1 MELINLDLKLQQYI
15 NGKWVGA
22 NSGRMRTIINPYNQE
37 IIATVPEGDESDA
50 KAAIAAAR
58 EAFDHGE
65 WAFTPATERGVIVRK
80 IAELIERDKEELA
93 HLESLDTG
101 KTVEES
107 RGDMDDIAGVF
118 RYFAELADKDG
129 GELIDAPVANSISK
143 VVHEPVGVC
152 GQITPWNYPLLQA
165 SWKLAPALATGNTLI
180 IKPSEITPLTHIKVF
195 ELMEEAGVP
204 AGVANLVL
212 GAGDTVGAELSNNTD
227 VDLISFT
234 GGIATGKKIMQ
245 AASVNVKN
253 LALELGGKNPNV
265 IFADAD
271 FDIAVDQA
279 LNGVFFHA
287 GQICS
292 AGTRLIVEESIHDK
306 FVEALVERVKKF
318 KLGSGFDEE
327 TQMGPLISAEHL
339 AKVEK
344 YVEAGIQEGA
354 TVAVGGKR
362 PEDPELQQGFF
373 YLPTIFT
380 DCTTDMSI
388 VQDEAFGPIITVE
401 KFQAEEEAI
410 KLANDSIYGLA
421 GGVWTKDIAK
431 AERCAAK
438 MRMGTVWINDFN
450 LYFPHAPWGG
460 FKQSGIG
467 RELGKAGLEEY
478 TETKHIFQNLKPEPI
493 NWF

>member
-1 MELINLDLKLQQYI
+1 MDLKLKLQHYI

-22 NSGRMRTIINPYNQE
+22 DSSDTRTIINPYNQE
-37 IIATVPEGDESDA
+37 VIATVPEGNETEA
-50 KAAIAAAR
+50 KEAIAAAR
-58 EAFDHGE
+58 AAFDNGE
-65 WAFTPATERGVIVRK
+65 WAATPATERGAILRT
-80 IAELIERDKEELA
+80 IAEFIERDKEELA
-93 HLESLDTG
+93 YLESLDTG

-107 RGDMDDIAGVF
+107 RGDMEDIAGVF
-118 RYFAELADKDG
+118 RYYAELADKDG
-129 GELIDAPVANSISK
+129 GEMIDSPVANSISK
-143 VVHEPVGVC
+143 VVREPVGVC

-180 IKPSEITPLTHIKVF
+180 MKPSEITPLTTVKVF
-195 ELMEEAGVP
+195 QLIEEAGVP

-212 GAGDTVGAELSNNTD
+212 GAGSTIGAELSANED

-234 GGIATGKKIMQ
+234 GGIVTGKKIMQ
-245 AASVNVKN
+245 AASSNVKK
-253 LALELGGKNPNV
+253 LALELGGKNPNI

-271 FDIAVDQA
+271 FETAVDQA

-292 AGTRLIVEESIHDK
+292 AGTRLIVEESIHDE
-306 FVEALVERVKKF
+306 FVQALVERVKKF
-318 KLGSGFDEE
+318 KLGSGFDED

-339 AKVEK
+339 QKVEQ
-344 YVEAGIQEGA
+344 YVEAGVQEGA
-354 TVAVGGKR
+354 TLAVGGKR
-362 PEDPELQQGFF
+362 PEDPELQKGFF

-380 DCTTDMSI
+380 DCTSDMTV
-388 VQDEAFGPIITVE
+388 VQEEAFGPIITVE
-401 KFQAEEEAI
+401 KFSTEEEAVKI
-410 KLANDSIYGLA
+410 SNDSIYGLA
-421 GGVWTKDIAK
+421 GGVWTNDTRK

-438 MRMGTVWINDFN
+438 MRMGTVWVNDFN

-467 RELGKAGLEEY
+467 RELGKLGLEEY
-478 TETKHIFQNLKPEPI
+478 TETKHIFQNLNPEPI

>member
-1 MELINLDLKLQQYI
+1 MDLKLKLQHYI

-22 NSGRMRTIINPYNQE
+22 DSGDTRTIINPYNQE
-37 IIATVPEGDESDA
+37 VIATVPEGNETEA
-50 KAAIAAAR
+50 KEAIAAAR
-58 EAFDHGE
+58 EAFDNGE
-65 WAFTPATERGVIVRK
+65 WASTPATERGAIVRT
-80 IAELIERDKEELA
+80 IAEFIERDKEELA
-93 HLESLDTG
+93 YLESLDTG

-107 RGDMDDIAGVF
+107 RGDMEDIAGVF
-118 RYFAELADKDG
+118 RYYAELADKDG
-129 GELIDAPVANSISK
+129 GEMIDSPVANSISK
-143 VVHEPVGVC
+143 VVREPVGVC

-180 IKPSEITPLTHIKVF
+180 MKPSEITPLTTVKVF
-195 ELMEEAGVP
+195 QLIEEAGVP

-212 GAGDTVGAELSNNTD
+212 GAGSTIGAELSANED

-234 GGIATGKKIMQ
+234 GGIVTGKKIMQ
-245 AASVNVKN
+245 AASSNVKK
-253 LALELGGKNPNV
+253 LALELGGKNPNI

-271 FDIAVDQA
+271 FETAVDQA

-292 AGTRLIVEESIHDK
+292 AGTRLIVEDSIHDE
-306 FVEALVERVKKF
+306 FVQALVERVKKF
-318 KLGSGFDEE
+318 KLGSGFDED

-339 AKVEK
+339 QKVEE
-344 YVEAGIQEGA
+344 YVEAGVQEGA
-354 TVAVGGKR
+354 TIAVGGKR
-362 PEDPELQQGFF
+362 PEDPELQKGFF

-380 DCTTDMSI
+380 DCTSEMTI
-388 VQDEAFGPIITVE
+388 VQEEAFGPIITVE
-401 KFQAEEEAI
+401 KFSTEEEAVTI
-410 KLANDSIYGLA
+410 SNDSIYGLA
-421 GGVWTKDIAK
+421 GGVWTNDTRK

-467 RELGKAGLEEY
+467 RELGKLGLEEY
-478 TETKHIFQNLKPEPI
+478 TETKHIFQNLNPEPI

>member
-1 MELINLDLKLQQYI
+1 MELITLDLTLKHYI
-15 NGKWVGA
+15 NGKWV
-22 NSGRMRTIINPYNQE
+22 STDSDDTRRIINPYNQE
-37 IIATVPEGDESDA
+37 VIAVVPEGNESEA
-50 KAAIAAAR
+50 KEAIAAAR
-58 EAFDHGE
+58 EAFDNGE
-65 WAFTPATERGVIVRK
+65 WANTPATERGSIVKK

-93 HLESLDTG
+93 YLESLDTG

-107 RGDMDDIAGVF
+107 RGDMEDIAGVF
-118 RYFAELADKDG
+118 RYYGELADKDG
-129 GELIDAPVANSISK
+129 GELIESPVPNSSSK

-180 IKPSEITPLTHIKVF
+180 MKPSEITPLTTIKVF

-212 GAGDTVGAELSNNTD
+212 GAGDTVGAELSSNTD

-234 GGIATGKKIMQ
+234 GGIETGKKIMQ
-245 AASVNVKN
+245 AASVNVKK
-253 LALELGGKNPNV
+253 LALELGGKNPNI

-271 FDIAVDQA
+271 FDLAVDQA
-279 LNGVFFHA
+279 MNGVFFHA

-292 AGTRLIVEESIHDK
+292 AGTRLIVEETIHDE
-306 FVEALVERVKKF
+306 FVNALVERVKKF
-318 KLGSGFDEE
+318 KLGSGFEE
-327 TQMGPLISAEHL
+327 GTQMGPLISAEHL

-344 YVEAGIQEGA
+344 YVETGINEGA
-354 TVAVGGKR
+354 TLALGGSR
-362 PEDPELQQGFF
+362 PEDPRLQQGFF
-373 YLPTIFT
+373 FLPTIFT
-380 DCTTDMSI
+380 DCTTDMDI
-388 VQDEAFGPIITVE
+388 VQEETFGPIITVE
-401 KFQAEEEAI
+401 TFRAEEEAV

-421 GGVWTKDIAK
+421 GGVFTNDISK

-438 MRMGTVWINDFN
+438 MRMGTVWINEFN

-467 RELGKAGLEEY
+467 RELGKLGIEEY
-478 TETKHIFQNLKPEPI
+478 TESKHIFQNLKPEPL